1 MSPRNGLDTKTN
13 GLTDWSTDWLTGR
26 QTDRPTVSI
35 NGTFTLRFKW
45 NMLYIAAGGKGS
57 YNSVERGCGDYKHIH
72 IQIISLEARP
82 NWVYVIF
89 FCPEPNT
96 NLGLSNRIA
105 APFFYPATFLFIF
118 TFILFMSLLVTH
130 FCLFFTPFYTYT
142 VMNHGAAN

>member
-13 GLTDWSTDWLTGR
+13 GLTDWSTD
-26 QTDRPTVSI
+26 RPTASI

-45 NMLYIAAGGKGS
+45 NILYIAAGGKGS
-57 YNSVERGCGDYKHIH
+57 YNSVERGCEDYKHIH

-89 FCPEPNT
+89 FCPELNT

-105 APFFYPATFLFIF
+105 APFFYPATFFIHLYIHSF
-118 TFILFMSLLVTH
+118 HVFISDTFLSVFHSILYLHRYESW
-130 FCLFFTPFYTYT
+130 CS
-142 VMNHGAAN
+142 